1 MNVRASERASEWKEE
16 KRKSDRMW
24 SWGTIGRV
32 KRNKTNKHYLKFN
45 TKTFPIIYC
54 VFTTTTITVITI
66 IAASPVTH
74 VAPANEKKNQI
85 IYYSTTFHI
94 FHCVWFRVI
103 NFKNSMCIACTHIH
117 FSCDNLV
124 STDILFRFCFC
135 FFFASHIDSTLWFA
149 RLSISEVVV
158 VIMAKAAAVVTAS
171 TNTCTHQR
179 WIK

>member
-1 MNVRASERASEWKEE
+1 MLFIRQNLFIYECESERTSERASERKEE

-74 VAPANEKKNQI
+74 VAPANEKK
-85 IYYSTTFHI
+85 T
-94 FHCVWFRVI
+94 
-103 NFKNSMCIACTHIH
+103 K
-117 FSCDNLV
+117 
-124 STDILFRFCFC
+124 
-135 FFFASHIDSTLWFA
+135 
-149 RLSISEVVV
+149 
-158 VIMAKAAAVVTAS
+158 
-171 TNTCTHQR
+171 
-179 WIK
+179 